1 MAETSLIV
9 WDEAP
14 MIQKYAIEAVDK
26 TLKDILSMKN
36 PKAAE
41 RSFGGITTLLGGDFR
56 QILPVI
62 PKGKRAAVVDTCIT
76 KSYLWEKCELF
87 LLKRNMRIIET
98 GQNQGE
104 ETEFKNWLLMVGDGK
119 ADAISRNAEE
129 GPVWIQIPETL
140 LIKSWNCPIQAIAD
154 ATYPEFQE
162 RMHDDEYLTERAV
175 LTPLNDDTD
184 RVNGYMFNKA
194 RGNMKEYKSSDEI
207 CKGCSDNSEQET
219 IYPTEF
225 LNGITFPGFP
235 DHILRLKEGM
245 PVILLRNVNP
255 SLGLC
260 NGTRMVITNL
270 GNWIVEA
277 RIITGNKA
285 ESKVLIPRI
294 TVTSPETKWPFIIKR
309 RQFPLKPCYAMTI
322 NKSQGQSLQYVGLY
336 LPQPV
341 FSHGQLYVALSRVTH
356 PKGLK
361 VLIVEDEEEYK
372 TYTKNIV
379 YREVLQN
386 LGI

>member
-129 GPVWIQIPETL
+129 DPVWIQIPETL

-194 RGNMKEYKSSDEI
+194 RGNMKEYKSSDEKYAKDVLI
-207 CKGCSDNSEQET
+207 IQNKKPYTRQN
-219 IYPTEF
+219 F
-225 LNGITFPGFP
+225 LMVLHFQDSRITF
-235 DHILRLKEGM
+235 
-245 PVILLRNVNP
+245 
-255 SLGLC
+255 
-260 NGTRMVITNL
+260 
-270 GNWIVEA
+270 
-277 RIITGNKA
+277 
-285 ESKVLIPRI
+285 
-294 TVTSPETKWPFIIKR
+294 
-309 RQFPLKPCYAMTI
+309 
-322 NKSQGQSLQYVGLY
+322 
-336 LPQPV
+336 
-341 FSHGQLYVALSRVTH
+341 
-356 PKGLK
+356 
-361 VLIVEDEEEYK
+361 
-372 TYTKNIV
+372 
-379 YREVLQN
+379 
-386 LGI
+386 